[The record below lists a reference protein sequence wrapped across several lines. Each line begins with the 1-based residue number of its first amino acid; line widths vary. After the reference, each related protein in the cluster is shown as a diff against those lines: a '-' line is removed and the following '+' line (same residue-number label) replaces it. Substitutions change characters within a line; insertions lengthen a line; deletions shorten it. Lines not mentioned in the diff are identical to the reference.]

1 MGSVSTLSSPG
12 FWDNSACGGQGLG
25 QALAQGY
32 HLPSWVSLCRPVLPD
47 QEEVTDLGEGWGT
60 AIGCGVTSGYGALF
74 CLILPLG
81 TYLAR
86 ANLRI

>member
-47 QEEVTDLGEGWGT
+47 QEEVTRLGGGVGDSHRLWSDLRLWGT
-60 AIGCGVTSGYGALF
+60 LLSHPTLGH
-74 CLILPLG
+74 LPG
-81 TYLAR
+81 QSQP
-86 ANLRI
+86 